1 MMICEVE
8 RPNKNIRYK
17 LVSVEDEYYILDQ
30 DRPIWLILFPFV
42 YWFKSHIVYQI
53 NQATYEKLKQPDEK
67 KRSKW
72 EMISPV
78 AFTSPFL
85 GRFLASKAE
94 RYNHLSSSMVSIVLI
109 IVFIIA
115 TISIRIYVHQV
126 CFKKTDKITGGLE
139 MLPKRKIKIR
149 PKKISIYLIATNG
162 YFLGLSFSIL
172 GGFLTITLNNPTPLL
187 VLVVAGIIFLISN
200 TVFIN
205 IGDAKIKYLENPHSK
220 SSVSSNHC
228 QRTDL

>member
-1 MMICEVE
+1 MIGEVE

-17 LVSVEDEYYILDQ
+17 LVNVEGEYYILDQ
-30 DRPIWLILFPFV
+30 DRPIWLILFPFA

-72 EMISPV
+72 EMILPV
-78 AFTSPFL
+78 AFISPFL
-85 GRFLASKAE
+85 GRILASKAE
-94 RYNHLSSSMVSIVLI
+94 RYDHLIPPMFSAVLL

-115 TISIRIYVHQV
+115 TISIRIYVHQT
-126 CFKKTDKITGGLE
+126 CFKKTDKITDGLT

-149 PKKISIYLIATNG
+149 PKKISIYLGAVFT
-162 YFLGLSFSIL
+162 YFLFLSFAIL

-187 VLVVAGIIFLISN
+187 VLVVAGIVFLISN
-200 TVFIN
+200 TAFIN
-205 IGDAKIKYLENPHSK
+205 IGYAKVKYLENKYDEERSTHE
-220 SSVSSNHC
+220 SN
-228 QRTDL
+228 